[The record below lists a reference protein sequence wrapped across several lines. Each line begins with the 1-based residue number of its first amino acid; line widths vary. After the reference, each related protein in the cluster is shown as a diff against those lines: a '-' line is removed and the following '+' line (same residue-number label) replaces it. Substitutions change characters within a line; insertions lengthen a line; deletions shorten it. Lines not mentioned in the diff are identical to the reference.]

1 MGTLHRKSDKEE
13 IKMND
18 FEYKVSV
25 IIPVYNAQQ
34 QLKQC
39 LDSLVAQT
47 IDHKQMEVLLINDGS
62 TDQSLEICRK
72 YEEQYTFFEVFSKE
86 NEGVSKT
93 RNLGI
98 ANAHGKYIMYLD
110 ADDTISAET
119 IKDVTDFLINILKK

>member
-98 ANAHGKYIMYLD
+98 AMHMESTLCI
-110 ADDTISAET
+110 
-119 IKDVTDFLINILKK
+119 